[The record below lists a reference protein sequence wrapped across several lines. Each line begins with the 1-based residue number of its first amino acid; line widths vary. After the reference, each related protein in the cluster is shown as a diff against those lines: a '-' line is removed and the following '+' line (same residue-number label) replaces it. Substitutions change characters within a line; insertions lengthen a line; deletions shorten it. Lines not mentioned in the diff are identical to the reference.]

1 MTVWNPSNR
10 LENSAQIAYNK
21 KQPNIKIKAQIE
33 HKLRRTL

>member
-21 KQPNIKIKAQIE
+21 KQPNIKIKAQKE